1 MSPKVST
8 VMFMIAIEK
17 SDDVFVAYC
26 PGIGGVFE
34 EAGTP
39 DEAVRLAAE
48 SAVQTID
55 ARRASGTLPEN
66 SELFKIV
73 TTEVIIPEALP
84 KAKKSPE
91 YRQAFYPLP
100 AAAFCP

>member
-8 VMFMIAIEK
+8 VMFLIAVEK

-48 SAVQTID
+48 SAVQTIE
-55 ARRASGTLPEN
+55 ARRVSGTLPKD
-66 SELFKIV
+66 SEFFRTV
-73 TTEVIIPEALP
+73 TTEVIIPDILP
-84 KAKKSPE
+84 RTKKSPE
-91 YRQAFYPLP
+91 YRQAFYPMP
-100 AAAFCP
+100 SAAFCP